1 MDIRKGKIDLHPE
14 ASFNVTADLLIKL
27 SIFFKEINVTKHGDL
42 SGGRENQKW
51 LYGKM

>member
-1 MDIRKGKIDLHPE
+1 MNIRKGKINLHPE

-42 SGGRENQKW
+42 SGGREKSEMALW
-51 LYGKM
+51 